1 MKKKIKQ
8 ASEKPTVKGSIEA
21 HGGFVEDGKT
31 LEKRC
36 IDYISKHAY
45 DEDFEVEC
53 ADCILVFSG
62 LDAVGH
68 VMEAI
73 PPKDREQLCCRLSNG
88 TGMIF

>member
-1 MKKKIKQ
+1 MHM
-8 ASEKPTVKGSIEA
+8 TV
-21 HGGFVEDGKT
+21 
-31 LEKRC
+31 
-36 IDYISKHAY
+36 

-73 PPKDREQLCCRLSNG
+73 PPKDRE
-88 TGMIF
+88 